1 VGGKII
7 VPTYDG
13 NTKQIS
19 ITSGTQNNDEVKLRN
34 EGIPKLPPNQ
44 FQKGDYIIKLK
55 VIMPKIKDLNDIQ
68 KEKLQEFIKADDK

>member
-1 VGGKII
+1 LALVGGKII

-44 FQKGDYIIKLK
+44 FQKGD
-55 VIMPKIKDLNDIQ
+55 
-68 KEKLQEFIKADDK
+68 